1 MYICQ
6 IVINEFHNY
15 WGDDGRKVALLA
27 IIAPQFQSLAPTT
40 QNWRTMWSFILTTI
54 ARTQH
59 DHNLLEHMDL
69 IGCLMYFN
77 WGILCLWCVSID
89 GQDAVEDAIKR
100 IWSDCI
106 DRRPE
111 DGRRWFI
118 TSQNANPCVHLSPR
132 GPSCQSTICFF
143 LYFFRAGFVFYMSR
157 RCDGWVLENL
167 STGGFPPWNITSHPP
182 SRCCVYLSIHV
193 LYSTSIVI
201 LINNGNT
208 RTPPLALSLLNQID
222 NYPTWRWIVE
232 QTQSS

>member
-1 MYICQ
+1 MVHVINWTYICQ

-59 DHNLLEHMDL
+59 DHNLLEHRDL

-100 IWSDCI
+100 ICALDCT

-111 DGRRWFI
+111 DGRWWFI
-118 TSQNANPCVHLSPR
+118 ASQNANPCVHLSPR
-132 GPSCQSTICFF
+132 GPSANPQSVFFAFLWSWIC
-143 LYFFRAGFVFYMSR
+143 
-157 RCDGWVLENL
+157 VLHE
-167 STGGFPPWNITSHPP
+167 
-182 SRCCVYLSIHV
+182 
-193 LYSTSIVI
+193 
-201 LINNGNT
+201 
-208 RTPPLALSLLNQID
+208 
-222 NYPTWRWIVE
+222 
-232 QTQSS
+232 

>member
-1 MYICQ
+1 MVHVINWTYICQ

-59 DHNLLEHMDL
+59 DHNLLERMDL

-118 TSQNANPCVHLSPR
+118 ASQNANPCVHLSPR

-143 LYFFRAGFVFYMSR
+143 FVFLS
-157 RCDGWVLENL
+157 GWICVLHE
-167 STGGFPPWNITSHPP
+167 
-182 SRCCVYLSIHV
+182 
-193 LYSTSIVI
+193 
-201 LINNGNT
+201 
-208 RTPPLALSLLNQID
+208 
-222 NYPTWRWIVE
+222 
-232 QTQSS
+232 